1 MPNYALSTRER
12 AADIAMG
19 MRVDRATAAVANG
32 TNTLFNVIGGR
43 ILMTGLVGEVVADMA
58 AGATTIR
65 ISPLTTDATAVV
77 THLSSAGTDA
87 ASDAAGIMYT
97 LPAAVA
103 SGMTKSTGSSAAV
116 CRVMPSY
123 IVKTGAINLTA
134 GAGNAG
140 TWKWT
145 VWYVPVD
152 DGAYVEAA

>member
-12 AADIAMG
+12 AADISMG
-19 MRVDRATAAVANG
+19 MRVDRATAAISNG
-32 TNTLFNVIGGR
+32 TNTLFNVVGGR
-43 ILMTGLVGEVVADMA
+43 VLMTGLVGEITDAMA

-77 THLSSAGTDA
+77 THLSSAGTDI
-87 ASDAAGIMYT
+87 ASLTASILVT

-103 SGMTKSTGSSAAV
+103 SGMTVSTGTSAAV

-134 GAGNAG
+134 GAANVGKM
-140 TWKWT
+140 KWT
-145 VWYVPVD
+145 MWYVPVD